1 MDRWCK
7 KGELKLRIEQGQ
19 TVLNGDNERALL
31 RILHQVQNKR
41 KQLGFQTITESSV
54 EYHHDTNPMAEVFN
68 RVFAAQIRTH
78 IITSKKTWGNCHQDM
93 FMLTGLH
100 VTYHTYEKG
109 FIELG

>member
-19 TVLNGDNERALL
+19 TVLKGGNERALL
-31 RILHQVQNKR
+31 HILHQVQNKM
-41 KQLGFQTITESSV
+41 KQLGFQTITESSI

-78 IITSKKTWGNCHQDM
+78 IITLEETWGNCHQDM
-93 FMLTGLH
+93 FMLIGLRDM
-100 VTYHTYEKG
+100 YHTHEKNT
-109 FIELG
+109 